1 MDKNAKIYVAGHRG
15 LVGSAI
21 VRNLQ
26 AAGYTNLLLRT
37 HAELDLT
44 NQVATA
50 AFFQAEKPDYVFL
63 AAAKVGGI
71 VANNTYPAEFIRDN
85 LLIQSNIIHAAYV
98 NQVKRLLFLGSSC
111 IYPKLAPQ
119 PMREEH
125 LLTGPLEPTNRPYA
139 LAKIAGV
146 EMCWSYNRQYG
157 TKYLAAMPTNLYGPG
172 DNYHPENSH
181 VIPALIR
188 KFHEAKVSGAS
199 TVTVWGTG
207 TPKREF
213 LYNADMADACVYL
226 MNLPD
231 DKYESLLGSDESKT
245 GRFEPPLIN
254 IGVGYDV
261 TISELANTV
270 SRVTQYTGE
279 IVFDTSKP
287 DGTPRKLMDVT
298 RLSDMG
304 WRATTELEAGLAVAY
319 LDFVG
324 QAKA

>member
-50 AFFQAEKPDYVFL
+50 AFFEAEKPDYVFL

-71 VANNTYPAEFIRDN
+71 VANNTYPADFIRDN

-157 TKYLAAMPTNLYGPG
+157 TQYLAAMPTNLYGPG

-188 KFHEAKVSGAS
+188 KFHEAKASGAS

-213 LYNADMADACVYL
+213 LYSDDMADACVFL

-245 GRFEPPLIN
+245 GKFEPPLIN
-254 IGVGYDV
+254 IGVGHDV
-261 TISELANTV
+261 SISELAQTV
-270 SRVTQYTGE
+270 SATVGYTGG
-279 IVFDTSKP
+279 IVFDTTKP
-287 DGTPRKLMDVT
+287 DGTPRKLMDVAKLHALGFQH
-298 RLSDMG
+298 R
-304 WRATTELEAGLAVAY
+304 TTLEQGLKTAY
-319 LDFVG
+319 ADFLA
-324 QAKA
+324 AKY